1 MAQMK
6 LARQKSS
13 ASVGPPRRN
22 RPAQQNGSV
31 LLVVVVLL
39 LLASLFVLFALNVGR
54 FEQKTSGNDMRA
66 KLAQQLAEAGMNQG
80 VEFFNANR
88 AIVADTAQWE
98 LCNAADLT
106 FPCGAVPELGTDLP
120 DPDGAG
126 PLPDPPAVARRDTMY
141 RFIGGT
147 GTGGRLVAIPNP
159 IAATGGFDAAQQVG
173 AVLCRVAVP
182 ATATAPTECA
192 TDPDEASSTWVLTVV
207 SKGMLTG
214 EGSSATVTQ
223 TIGAYNIFAPNL
235 GLPPVLASGSVGV
248 GGGIQIVTAPNA
260 AGTGVPVSVWTRLEM
275 TKNGTPN
282 TCYMEEFLREGGT
295 SSGPQYYQDIM
306 VCHTCKC
313 PGDGSLSYPKSGGQA
328 CQGMD
333 IVDIDN
339 NEPNDCGIAPNLDI
353 RRSEFP
359 ADLFAFLFGV
369 NGWADLDQGA
379 GGDTYANKE
388 FNFAESRLVASCTY
402 PHPATG
408 ALVTSAGIPADTC
421 YLLNIK
427 NKIHIGDGIN
437 DAAECAAI
445 GPGSSGLIWVHEQ
458 AWDNAPGYDCT
469 TSLRGEDQIGTPNDP
484 VALVFDG
491 SLTQVHFQ
499 LYGLL
504 FVREPNGSTTLDENT
519 GGSAEFGMNAGAT
532 IYGAVVVQGS
542 ITSGGGGTAA
552 IVYNAD
558 VLQNLFDNPDFFEP
572 SSIAGSWTDKM
583 RY

>member
-1 MAQMK
+1 MVQIK
-6 LARQKSS
+6 LARQESS
-13 ASVGPPRRN
+13 LSVNGLGLEKVPTK
-22 RPAQQNGSV
+22 QNGSV

-54 FEQKTSGNDMRA
+54 FEQKTSGNDLRA

-88 AIVADTAQWE
+88 AIVADTSPAIWQ
-98 LCNAADLT
+98 LCDAGDLD
-106 FPCGAVPELGTDLP
+106 FPCGAVPELGDLP
-120 DPDGAG
+120 DPDGPG
-126 PLPDPPAVARRDTMY
+126 PLPDPPAVPRRDTMY
-141 RFIGGT
+141 RFIGGI

-159 IAATGGFDAAQQVG
+159 IAATGGFNAAQQVG

-182 ATATAPTECA
+182 ASATAPTECA

-235 GLPPVLASGSVGV
+235 GLPPILASGNVGV
-248 GGGIQIVTAPNA
+248 GGGLQIVAAPNA

-275 TKNGTPN
+275 SKNGTPN
-282 TCYMEEFLREGGT
+282 TCYLEEFLRQGG
-295 SSGPQYYQDIM
+295 SSAGPVYYQDIM
-306 VCHTCKC
+306 VCHTCSC
-313 PGDGSLSYPKSGGQA
+313 PGDGSLSFPKSGGQA

-339 NEPNDCGIAPNLDI
+339 NEPNDPPCIAPNLDI
-353 RRSEFP
+353 RRREFP

-369 NGWADLDQGA
+369 NGWADLDQGV

-388 FNFAESRLVASCTY
+388 FNFAEARIVDSCTY

-421 YLLNIK
+421 YLLNIR

-437 DAAECAAI
+437 DAAECAAL
-445 GPGSSGLIWVHEQ
+445 GPGSSGLIWVHSQ
-458 AWDNAPGYDCT
+458 AWENAPGYDCST
-469 TSLRGEDQIGTPNDP
+469 IVKNVDQIGTPNDP
-484 VALVFDG
+484 VALVYDG
-491 SLTQVHFQ
+491 SLQAHFQ

-504 FVREPNGSTTLDENT
+504 FVREPNGSLTMDENT
-519 GGSAEFGMNAGAT
+519 GGSAVFQMNAGAT
-532 IYGAVVVQGS
+532 IYGAVVLQG
-542 ITSGGGGTAA
+542 GVAANGTAA

-558 VLQNLFDNPDFFEP
+558 VLQNLFGNPDFFEP